1 MAKLLSR
8 DPDTGLEEWF
18 HYDNLTGDV
27 HVETRQDV
35 QAELDWTK
43 RLRNDDEYSKRG
55 IKNSMW
61 HYSYIPPW
69 VQVKWLNEYGMKNW
83 PMHPANHQLLFR
95 LINSPEWAY
104 LKTTN
109 KIHVAKS

>member
-1 MAKLLSR
+1 MKRLLSR
-8 DPDTGLEEWF
+8 DASGLEEWF

-27 HVETRQDV
+27 HIETKQDV
-35 QAELDWTK
+35 QANLDYTN
-43 RLRNDDEYSKRG
+43 RLRNDDDYTKKG
-55 IKNSMW
+55 IKNDMW
-61 HYSYIPPW
+61 HYAHIPPW
-69 VQVKWLNEYGMKNW
+69 VQVKWLNEYGLKNW
-83 PMHPANHQLLFR
+83 PMLPENQKLLFK